1 MKLSKDQ
8 AAHQTIVIK
17 NYLDAVESR
26 AKCEIAL
33 HKAKAAAL
41 EKSAKV
47 VDAESVEEHA
57 RQFVSAEHVALEIAR
72 AKEIVA
78 GVQFYRISQEP
89 LR

>member
-1 MKLSKDQ
+1 MPVKPLSKDQ

-33 HKAKAAAL
+33 HRTKAAAL
-41 EKSAKV
+41 ERSAKF
-47 VDAESVEEHA
+47 VDARSVEEHA

-72 AKEIVA
+72 ANEIVA
-78 GVQFYRISQEP
+78 GVQLYRVMQG
-89 LR
+89 